1 MFWGLVNLRLHNYQY
16 FYRDIIIIIII
27 SEEELALKER
37 YKNLSKKD
45 LWSIENFEIEHVAKD
60 QELIKI
66 R

>member
-1 MFWGLVNLRLHNYQY
+1 MNLRLHNYQY

-45 LWSIENFEIEHVAKD
+45 LKK
-60 QELIKI
+60 ELRTLKLNM
-66 R
+66 